1 MTSTTFID
9 PPDGSFTPLG
19 TLRISQAAVALAREF
34 REHARRVAPD
44 EDWVI
49 SFDWADSRRV
59 REKGTNDWRE
69 VGSGIDLTAYERDKI
84 KNEFIE
90 TIDDIDFAMRV
101 PRSIWETSNQ
111 RLIDTDSAAFSGL
124 ILR

>member
-9 PPDGSFTPLG
+9 PPEESFTPPG
-19 TLRISQAAVALAREF
+19 TLHISPNAVALARAF
-34 REHARRVAPD
+34 REHARRAAPD

-69 VGSGIDLTAYERDKI
+69 VGSGLDLTAYERGKI
-84 KNEFIE
+84 KNEFVE

-101 PRSIWETSNQ
+101 PRSIWETSDQ
-111 RLIDTDSAAFSGL
+111 RLIDTDPAAFSGL
-124 ILR
+124 VLK

>member
-9 PPDGSFTPLG
+9 PPDETFTPPG

-34 REHARRVAPD
+34 REHARRAAPD
-44 EDWVI
+44 QDWVI

-69 VGSGIDLTAYERDKI
+69 VGSGLDLTAYQRDKV
-84 KNEFIE
+84 KNEFVE

-111 RLIDTDSAAFSGL
+111 RLIDTDPAAFSGL
-124 ILR
+124 TLR